1 LKKREWGQLMRSLKR
16 ILVLS
21 IGIPIFSINQ
31 TLAAS
36 SDGFPWSVPAQSVDG
51 SSVHV
56 DQNGALTDISSQNQS
71 NSNSID
77 TGNFSKATSL
87 SVQTGTTP
95 AGGSSDGGEVA
106 QGNVGSTQSG
116 PGASGLFTPNSP
128 GNSAALSAQMHGGLE
143 GSPIVD
149 GVGSNLRITVPVSTP
164 SLSPS
169 YEQVTNGG
177 IVGVTRNTVLNDPDA
192 AHIMP
197 VQNSSSLS
205 PVIQAFPQNSGRRS
219 LSSAYSSSAVKTPPK
234 ANGLGRVNG
243 SIDYGNG
250 DKVLF
255 GSGGVESIH
264 KTKNAV
270 LQLNDGRT
278 ITKKTRI

>member
-1 LKKREWGQLMRSLKR
+1 MRALKG

-31 TLAAS
+31 ALAAS

-192 AHIMP
+192 AHMMP
-197 VQNSSSLS
+197 VQNSSSDRQFSDARTLS
-205 PVIQAFPQNSGRRS
+205 PVTQAFPQNSWRRA
-219 LSSAYSSSAVKTPPK
+219 LSSVRPSSTMKTPPK
-234 ANGLGRVNG
+234 ATSLGRVNG
-243 SIDYGNG
+243 SIDYGDG

-255 GSGGVESIH
+255 GSGGVESI
-264 KTKNAV
+264 KKSKNAV

-278 ITKKTRI
+278 ITKKARI